1 LKIRINKFISQVSG
15 ISRRE
20 VDEMIKEA
28 RIAVNGKL
36 ATLGQ
41 MVDQNDN
48 IEIDGMR
55 LNVKNKSFSY
65 ILLYKPKNCI
75 TSRSDE
81 KGRPTVMDLLPKK
94 FERLRPA
101 GRLDFDSE
109 GALILTDDGDFINFL
124 IHPKNQIVK
133 VYRAKIFGNLGES
146 EVKRLKR
153 GMNVKE
159 RFLKLDNVKT
169 VHYDPSK
176 DKSEIEIIL
185 THGKNHEIKDIL
197 KTIGHPV
204 IYLKRISIGNLSI
217 KGLKPGEYKIFRKKD
232 FKNV

>member
-1 LKIRINKFISQVSG
+1 MKIRINKFISQISG

-20 VDEMIKEA
+20 VDEMIKES

-41 MVDQNDN
+41 MVDENDD

-55 LNVKNKSFSY
+55 LNIKKKDFTY
-65 ILLYKPKNCI
+65 ILFYKPKNCI

-81 KGRPTVMDLLPKK
+81 KGRPTVMDFLPKN

-101 GRLDFDSE
+101 GRLDFDTE

-133 VYRAKIFGNLGES
+133 VYRARIFGNLGEN
-146 EVKRLKR
+146 EIKRLKK
-153 GMNVKE
+153 GINVEE

-169 VHYDPSK
+169 IHYDPSK
-176 DKSEIEIIL
+176 DKSDIEIIL

-197 KTIGHPV
+197 KAIGHPV
-204 IYLKRISIGNLSI
+204 IYLKRLSVGNMTI
-217 KGLKPGEYKIFRKKD
+217 KGLKAGEFKVFKKND